1 MSIMQDS
8 REATMV
14 GRRSDGT
21 AVRRPLSPHLQVY
34 DMFQLTSLLSFGGR
48 ITGVV
53 WVAGVLFM
61 VWWLVAAAAGAGA
74 FATVQW
80 FAGSFVGLVFLFGI
94 TAAAWFHTLNGVRHL
109 AWDAGYGYDIPST
122 YRSGRLVVAGTAVL
136 TVLTWVVAVAVWA
149 S

>member
-34 DMFQLTSLLSFGGR
+34 DMFQLTSLLSIGGR

-53 WVAGVLFM
+53 WTAGVLFM
-61 VWWLVAAAAGAGA
+61 VWWLVAAAAGADA
-74 FATVQW
+74 FAAVQW
-80 FAGSFVGLVFLFGI
+80 FAGSFIGLVFLFGV

-109 AWDAGYGYDIPST
+109 AWDAGYGYDIPAT
-122 YRSGRLVVAGTAVL
+122 YRSGRLVVIGTAVL